1 MTIQI
6 PQGAKTMQLF
16 DMNIDIPEGKTYI
29 DIDDNF
35 LQNKYNQFMQNNQQQ
50 NNFNSQEE
58 LALDGKPMSMYQ
70 APQVSQNEPQEQ
82 GVWSKIN
89 KGLEDFNN
97 LIDPKRMIS
106 EGLDYLS
113 PRVTSG
119 EEGVRQKIED
129 ATNQISGGL
138 LARNFTSLD
147 NEEQKEIFQIAYDEI
162 KKLGYEPFLEINNG
176 DYKYIGVDK
185 NGKEVEFTPSFRNTL
200 ASTKN
205 ELAFSVAGG
214 YAGSLAK
221 TAGQTIAKKA
231 LNYFAPSAIGAGS
244 GAVSDLHS
252 QSNNTGI
259 EVSHIDYAK
268 RFGSAAAEDALAGA
282 VVGSAIK
289 GIGKTYKS
297 VGDLISSVKTG
308 AQAGK
313 DMIDGM
319 AVKGGNLGNRVIDK
333 ISKTDIPVVGKF
345 TDGGLQNAE
354 TIFNNL
360 TKNVEN
366 KKQIDELIA
375 KENPTYLENGKP
387 TIEILKNIVEQGLNK
402 NNPQFIQDSAKRTSA
417 ILKNIS
423 NSLQGVPTTQRREV
437 LLKAAQAY
445 PEIGSFLDDVLKA
458 DKDASISFLNM
469 IKGQDE
475 VFKNKTGLNGEF
487 DYKAWQKDNHAY
499 ENRINQEYGSAI
511 SKLDQLNN
519 GNIVLTSEDLAK
531 LENFKNNNFLEQ
543 DVKNN
548 IQSYLDEIKGK
559 EVSAEQIFG
568 LRTAINKQLNTGN
581 KTYNTKQAYGIVKEI
596 LDDAL
601 IRNASNK
608 VLAKEILDNANKNFA
623 LKENFKESY
632 LGMMKPQETKEGLT
646 DRLVKGLRN
655 INEDK
660 NLENA
665 FKGMNEQERLAN
677 ETHVMNSL
685 LEKHRIEGVGYDF
698 KSLAKDLED
707 VNFSSKKIKDAKDV
721 INTYALIY
729 NNNRDLIMTAL
740 ASSGKKTNSSI
751 ATTIHGVFDRI
762 LISGI
767 FARLHAL
774 APFMKSAKEQAL
786 RNQILDAIKLAKT
799 NKEVISNLKNI
810 KIADQEQS
818 RIFKDALDNYIKV
831 DKEQNKI
838 LKDALIKEGVIKGDN
853 FFMDKADPK
862 DNSLRFI
869 GKNDK
874 EYTINKDVRN
884 EWMKTFN
891 LKNIDD
897 EYIPNIPKE
906 AKIALKD
913 REIKLTKGSL
923 LKLIEKDRIKYIPHI
938 KETLES
944 PQAILKDK
952 DDFIFIKNIDNQT
965 YFTSIGKDYETHLTI
980 ISNSPKKQNNI
991 RNKIKNAEV
1000 VYYNN
1005 ARALPTSRASSE
1017 TNQVSFSDKHSTQ
1030 AKHKESLEKYNRN
1043 FYLKHYKD
1051 FIDKSENKKIFFKYN
1066 FGDFLDIKKLEKS
1079 LEKYKESKPQEIK
1092 YKELKRGYILD
1103 DLLNVDEDV
1112 SYAVVNKDDLKP
1124 SLTRS
1129 LSQFRNK
1136 HSNSTI
1142 SDIRNS
1148 FNEREHFKE
1157 SSNFD
1162 GIPTITK
1169 DGLVIAGNHR
1179 TTAIRDL
1186 KGENLA
1192 RYIKQAKRVYGE
1204 DVFKGFDENK
1214 AMIVRILDKNDDDT
1228 IIRLSKLSNDGRLSD
1243 ESEKLQALG
1252 AKYKEKLL
1260 KIENSKINTE
1270 KELMNFLGSRDI
1282 LESKRALLDHLMP
1295 NINDALLS
1303 WERRSGGDTE
1313 FSKILNDNALNLLHL
1328 KQALNKNKV
1337 FKDNGNNFFSLFKRA
1352 IESINQSN
1360 VYKNNN
1366 ELYDI
1371 IKKYTEPSLNFEKEF
1386 ISSNK
1391 DLQADI
1397 LGFII
1402 KYNDTL
1408 TNPSEAFGNKIKKA
1422 IEFIYDNDSFSLFNN
1437 IKLSNYD
1444 VLNQMLNINITN
1456 SIKYQELLN
1465 KAIDNLSDEK
1475 NIIKKLNEN
1484 IKNKKSVK
1492 QRLDEKIQDDKKAR
1506 EDILKRYDNFL
1517 KENKD
1522 NKLDFLDKMNL
1533 NTIEYNLTRQMIVN
1547 AKESTNKG
1555 VKKDIPSDLRGK
1567 IEKELNIQPLKEFG
1581 ENYTEYY
1588 HDGKGALQKLLIE
1601 KQGQVAGAFHRK
1613 DLGDIDLVWGEV
1625 TDKIKHKGYGLA
1637 HIIDKHPELDLKLIS
1652 DIVDKGKLNNQ
1663 NNIRY
1668 RIEYK
1673 NYIIGLS
1680 SEYKKGNKR
1689 TFIITAFERYKG

>member
-35 LQNKYNQFMQNNQQQ
+35 LQNKYNQFMQDNQQQ

-119 EEGVRQKIED
+119 EEGARQKIED
-129 ATNQISGGL
+129 ATNQVSGGL
-138 LARNFTSLD
+138 LPRFFTSPS
-147 NEEQKEIFQIAYDEI
+147 NEEQKQIFQIAYDEI

-185 NGKEVEFTPSFRNTL
+185 NGKEVDFTPSFRNTL

-259 EVSHIDYAK
+259 EASYMDYAK

-319 AVKGGNLGNRVIDK
+319 VVKGDRLVDK
-333 ISKTDIPVVGKF
+333 ISQKDIPFVGKF

-423 NSLQGVPTTQRREV
+423 NALQGVPTTQRREF

-445 PEIGSFLDDVLKA
+445 PEIGSFLDDVLKS

-475 VFKNKTGLNGEF
+475 VFKNKTGLNGKF

-511 SKLDQLNN
+511 AKLNELNN
-519 GNIVLTSEDLAK
+519 GKIVLTNEDLAK
-531 LENFKNNNFLEQ
+531 LEHFKNNNFLEQ
-543 DVKNN
+543 DVKKN
-548 IQSYLDEIKGK
+548 IQSYLDEVKGK
-559 EVSAEQIFG
+559 EVSAEQIFA

-581 KTYNTKQAYGIVKEI
+581 KTYNTKQAYKIVKEI

-601 IRNASNK
+601 IRNASDK
-608 VLAKEILDNANKNFA
+608 ALAKEILDNANKNFA

-665 FKGMNEQERLAN
+665 FKGMNKQERLAN

-685 LEKHRIEGVGYDF
+685 LEKHRIEDIGYDF

-707 VNFSSKKIKDAKDV
+707 VEFSSKELKDVKGV

-729 NNNRDLIMTAL
+729 NNNRALIMTAL

-751 ATTIHGVFDRI
+751 ATTIQGVLDRI

-774 APFMKSAKEQAL
+774 VPFLKSAKEQAL

-810 KIADQEQS
+810 KIADKEQS

-838 LKDALIKEGVIKGDN
+838 LKDALIKEGAIKGDN

-869 GKNDK
+869 GKNGK
-874 EYTINKDVRN
+874 EYIINKDVRN
-884 EWMKTFN
+884 KWMKTFN

-952 DDFIFIKNIDNQT
+952 DDFIFIKSIDNQT

-991 RNKIKNAEV
+991 KNKMKNAEV

-1005 ARALPTSRASSE
+1005 ARALPTSGASSE
-1017 TNQVSFSDKHSTQ
+1017 TKQVSFSNENSTQ
-1030 AKHKESLEKYNRN
+1030 AKP
-1043 FYLKHYKD
+1043 
-1051 FIDKSENKKIFFKYN
+1051 KKN
-1066 FGDFLDIKKLEKS
+1066 LMNDIKE
-1079 LEKYKESKPQEIK
+1079 
-1092 YKELKRGYILD
+1092 
-1103 DLLNVDEDV
+1103 
-1112 SYAVVNKDDLKP
+1112 
-1124 SLTRS
+1124 
-1129 LSQFRNK
+1129 
-1136 HSNSTI
+1136 
-1142 SDIRNS
+1142 
-1148 FNEREHFKE
+1148 
-1157 SSNFD
+1157 
-1162 GIPTITK
+1162 
-1169 DGLVIAGNHR
+1169 
-1179 TTAIRDL
+1179 
-1186 KGENLA
+1186 
-1192 RYIKQAKRVYGE
+1192 
-1204 DVFKGFDENK
+1204 
-1214 AMIVRILDKNDDDT
+1214 
-1228 IIRLSKLSNDGRLSD
+1228 
-1243 ESEKLQALG
+1243 
-1252 AKYKEKLL
+1252 
-1260 KIENSKINTE
+1260 
-1270 KELMNFLGSRDI
+1270 
-1282 LESKRALLDHLMP
+1282 
-1295 NINDALLS
+1295 
-1303 WERRSGGDTE
+1303 
-1313 FSKILNDNALNLLHL
+1313 
-1328 KQALNKNKV
+1328 
-1337 FKDNGNNFFSLFKRA
+1337 
-1352 IESINQSN
+1352 
-1360 VYKNNN
+1360 
-1366 ELYDI
+1366 
-1371 IKKYTEPSLNFEKEF
+1371 
-1386 ISSNK
+1386 
-1391 DLQADI
+1391 
-1397 LGFII
+1397 
-1402 KYNDTL
+1402 
-1408 TNPSEAFGNKIKKA
+1408 
-1422 IEFIYDNDSFSLFNN
+1422 N
-1437 IKLSNYD
+1437 IKAKE
-1444 VLNQMLNINITN
+1444 V
-1456 SIKYQELLN
+1456 
-1465 KAIDNLSDEK
+1465 
-1475 NIIKKLNEN
+1475 KK
-1484 IKNKKSVK
+1484 KNKKSVK

-1506 EDILKRYDNFL
+1506 EERIEKIKQVITRKQRIDKVADKKNSRKIGTDTLKNLIKL
-1517 KENKD
+1517 KERSED
-1522 NKLDFLDKMNL
+1522 NKN
-1533 NTIEYNLTRQMIVN
+1533 
-1547 AKESTNKG
+1547 
-1555 VKKDIPSDLRGK
+1555 
-1567 IEKELNIQPLKEFG
+1567 
-1581 ENYTEYY
+1581 
-1588 HDGKGALQKLLIE
+1588 
-1601 KQGQVAGAFHRK
+1601 
-1613 DLGDIDLVWGEV
+1613 
-1625 TDKIKHKGYGLA
+1625 
-1637 HIIDKHPELDLKLIS
+1637 
-1652 DIVDKGKLNNQ
+1652 
-1663 NNIRY
+1663 
-1668 RIEYK
+1668 
-1673 NYIIGLS
+1673 
-1680 SEYKKGNKR
+1680 
-1689 TFIITAFERYKG
+1689 

>member
-1 MTIQI
+1 
-6 PQGAKTMQLF
+6 
-16 DMNIDIPEGKTYI
+16 MNIREFLLEKPQENNIISFLQDGASQSENQNTSEYLSNLKNEVINDFYRNKDKYAKEYEKYNFKDQNLTNPMGNISEYKRDLYDYNKNPSMNADDLSNYI
-29 DIDDNF
+29 LDKQSKFNASKPIFADDNEVAR
-35 LQNKYNQFMQNNQQQ
+35 KSNQFMRDLGD
-50 NNFNSQEE
+50 E
-58 LALDGKPMSMYQ
+58 LQKSGRGRLLQDDDGSYWVQ
-70 APQVSQNEPQEQ
+70 
-82 GVWSKIN
+82 
-89 KGLEDFNN
+89 D
-97 LIDPKRMIS
+97 
-106 EGLDYLS
+106 
-113 PRVTSG
+113 
-119 EEGVRQKIED
+119 
-129 ATNQISGGL
+129 
-138 LARNFTSLD
+138 
-147 NEEQKEIFQIAYDEI
+147 
-162 KKLGYEPFLEINNG
+162 NNG
-176 DYKYIGVDK
+176 NYSKVQGSTMGDLYRGLRDNGASMALGTAGAIGGTMLGGGV
-185 NGKEVEFTPSFRNTL
+185 GM
-200 ASTKN
+200 
-205 ELAFSVAGG
+205 VAGG
-214 YAGSLAK
+214 ALGASL
-221 TAGQTIAKKA
+221 
-231 LNYFAPSAIGAGS
+231 GAGYDYYGNTKDTNQDMNLKEAIMLMGENAGLS
-244 GAVSDLHS
+244 LIGDAAFAGVAKGARALK
-252 QSNNTGI
+252 NT
-259 EVSHIDYAK
+259 YNMA
-268 RFGSAAAEDALAGA
+268 
-282 VVGSAIK
+282 
-289 GIGKTYKS
+289 
-297 VGDLISSVKTG
+297 KTG

-445 PEIGSFLDDVLKA
+445 PEIGSFLDDVLKT

-511 SKLDQLNN
+511 SKLDELNN

-869 GKNDK
+869 GKNGK

-991 RNKIKNAEV
+991 KNKMKNAEV

-1017 TNQVSFSDKHSTQ
+1017 TKQVSFSNENSTQ
-1030 AKHKESLEKYNRN
+1030 AKP
-1043 FYLKHYKD
+1043 
-1051 FIDKSENKKIFFKYN
+1051 KKN
-1066 FGDFLDIKKLEKS
+1066 LMNDIKE
-1079 LEKYKESKPQEIK
+1079 
-1092 YKELKRGYILD
+1092 
-1103 DLLNVDEDV
+1103 
-1112 SYAVVNKDDLKP
+1112 
-1124 SLTRS
+1124 
-1129 LSQFRNK
+1129 
-1136 HSNSTI
+1136 
-1142 SDIRNS
+1142 
-1148 FNEREHFKE
+1148 
-1157 SSNFD
+1157 
-1162 GIPTITK
+1162 
-1169 DGLVIAGNHR
+1169 
-1179 TTAIRDL
+1179 
-1186 KGENLA
+1186 
-1192 RYIKQAKRVYGE
+1192 
-1204 DVFKGFDENK
+1204 
-1214 AMIVRILDKNDDDT
+1214 
-1228 IIRLSKLSNDGRLSD
+1228 
-1243 ESEKLQALG
+1243 
-1252 AKYKEKLL
+1252 
-1260 KIENSKINTE
+1260 
-1270 KELMNFLGSRDI
+1270 
-1282 LESKRALLDHLMP
+1282 
-1295 NINDALLS
+1295 
-1303 WERRSGGDTE
+1303 
-1313 FSKILNDNALNLLHL
+1313 
-1328 KQALNKNKV
+1328 
-1337 FKDNGNNFFSLFKRA
+1337 
-1352 IESINQSN
+1352 
-1360 VYKNNN
+1360 
-1366 ELYDI
+1366 
-1371 IKKYTEPSLNFEKEF
+1371 
-1386 ISSNK
+1386 
-1391 DLQADI
+1391 
-1397 LGFII
+1397 
-1402 KYNDTL
+1402 
-1408 TNPSEAFGNKIKKA
+1408 
-1422 IEFIYDNDSFSLFNN
+1422 N
-1437 IKLSNYD
+1437 IKAKE
-1444 VLNQMLNINITN
+1444 V
-1456 SIKYQELLN
+1456 
-1465 KAIDNLSDEK
+1465 
-1475 NIIKKLNEN
+1475 KK
-1484 IKNKKSVK
+1484 KNKKSVK
-1492 QRLDEKIQDDKKAR
+1492 QRLDEKIQNDKKAS

-1522 NKLDFLDKMNL
+1522 YNLDFLDNMNL
-1533 NTIEYNLTRQMIVN
+1533 NTVEYNLTRQMIIN
-1547 AKESTNKG
+1547 AKESTNKE
-1555 VKKDIPSDLRGK
+1555 VKKDIPSALRGK
-1567 IEKELNIQPLKEFG
+1567 IEQELNIQPLKEFG
-1581 ENYTEYY
+1581 ENYAEYY

-1613 DLGDIDLVWGEV
+1613 DLGDIDLVWG
-1625 TDKIKHKGYGLA
+1625 DG
-1637 HIIDKHPELDLKLIS
+1637 
-1652 DIVDKGKLNNQ
+1652 NF
-1663 NNIRY
+1663 
-1668 RIEYK
+1668 
-1673 NYIIGLS
+1673 GLS
-1680 SEYKKGNKR
+1680 HIVNRREEDFIKQGLNKIEAKNKALNFIKEIENIINNGNVKKGNNRAFIDVKNSR
-1689 TFIITAFERYKG
+1689 VMVALDYKGKDKKWIITAYNFY

>member
-1 MTIQI
+1 
-6 PQGAKTMQLF
+6 
-16 DMNIDIPEGKTYI
+16 MNIREFLLEKPQENNIISFLQDGASQSENQNTSEYLSNLKNEVINDFYKNKDKYAKEYEKYNFKDQNLTNPMGNISEYKRDLYDYNKNPSMNADDLSNYI
-29 DIDDNF
+29 LDKQSKFNASKPIFADDNEVVR
-35 LQNKYNQFMQNNQQQ
+35 KSNQFMRDLGD
-50 NNFNSQEE
+50 E
-58 LALDGKPMSMYQ
+58 LQKSGRGRLLQDDDGSYWVQ
-70 APQVSQNEPQEQ
+70 
-82 GVWSKIN
+82 
-89 KGLEDFNN
+89 D
-97 LIDPKRMIS
+97 
-106 EGLDYLS
+106 
-113 PRVTSG
+113 
-119 EEGVRQKIED
+119 
-129 ATNQISGGL
+129 
-138 LARNFTSLD
+138 
-147 NEEQKEIFQIAYDEI
+147 
-162 KKLGYEPFLEINNG
+162 NNG
-176 DYKYIGVDK
+176 NYSKVQGSTMGDLYRGLRDNGASMALGTAGAIGGTMLGGGV
-185 NGKEVEFTPSFRNTL
+185 GM
-200 ASTKN
+200 
-205 ELAFSVAGG
+205 VAGG
-214 YAGSLAK
+214 ALGASL
-221 TAGQTIAKKA
+221 
-231 LNYFAPSAIGAGS
+231 GAGYDYYGNTKDTNQDMNLKEALMLMGENAGLS
-244 GAVSDLHS
+244 LIGDAAFAGVAKGARALK
-252 QSNNTGI
+252 NT
-259 EVSHIDYAK
+259 YNMA
-268 RFGSAAAEDALAGA
+268 
-282 VVGSAIK
+282 
-289 GIGKTYKS
+289 
-297 VGDLISSVKTG
+297 KTG

-333 ISKTDIPVVGKF
+333 ITQKDIPMIGKF

-417 ILKNIS
+417 ILKSIS
-423 NSLQGVPTTQRREV
+423 NSLQGMPTTQRREV

-511 SKLDQLNN
+511 SKLDELNN
-519 GNIVLTSEDLAK
+519 GKIVLTSEDLAK

-853 FFMDKADPK
+853 FFMDKADPSK
-862 DNSLRFI
+862 AKSDLNVKISVSPNVRNLAKLTNDEIIADLEYLANKHKEMFKKPSDVFKLIKEIKVNPTFFYKNNRIDIALIAKRLNDNKLGKLGVNKDTGEVRHVTKVKEKDLTRLEKVSKKNTKENVGIIQTFIQPGSKNDNSLN
-869 GKNDK
+869 G
-874 EYTINKDVRN
+874 
-884 EWMKTFN
+884 
-891 LKNIDD
+891 L
-897 EYIPNIPKE
+897 PNNPNSTQ
-906 AKIALKD
+906 
-913 REIKLTKGSL
+913 TK
-923 LKLIEKDRIKYIPHI
+923 
-938 KETLES
+938 
-944 PQAILKDK
+944 
-952 DDFIFIKNIDNQT
+952 
-965 YFTSIGKDYETHLTI
+965 
-980 ISNSPKKQNNI
+980 PKKN
-991 RNKIKNAEV
+991 
-1000 VYYNN
+1000 
-1005 ARALPTSRASSE
+1005 LM
-1017 TNQVSFSDKHSTQ
+1017 D
-1030 AKHKESLEKYNRN
+1030 
-1043 FYLKHYKD
+1043 
-1051 FIDKSENKKIFFKYN
+1051 
-1066 FGDFLDIKKLEKS
+1066 DIKK
-1079 LEKYKESKPQEIK
+1079 
-1092 YKELKRGYILD
+1092 
-1103 DLLNVDEDV
+1103 
-1112 SYAVVNKDDLKP
+1112 
-1124 SLTRS
+1124 
-1129 LSQFRNK
+1129 
-1136 HSNSTI
+1136 
-1142 SDIRNS
+1142 
-1148 FNEREHFKE
+1148 
-1157 SSNFD
+1157 
-1162 GIPTITK
+1162 
-1169 DGLVIAGNHR
+1169 
-1179 TTAIRDL
+1179 
-1186 KGENLA
+1186 
-1192 RYIKQAKRVYGE
+1192 
-1204 DVFKGFDENK
+1204 
-1214 AMIVRILDKNDDDT
+1214 
-1228 IIRLSKLSNDGRLSD
+1228 
-1243 ESEKLQALG
+1243 
-1252 AKYKEKLL
+1252 
-1260 KIENSKINTE
+1260 
-1270 KELMNFLGSRDI
+1270 
-1282 LESKRALLDHLMP
+1282 
-1295 NINDALLS
+1295 
-1303 WERRSGGDTE
+1303 
-1313 FSKILNDNALNLLHL
+1313 
-1328 KQALNKNKV
+1328 
-1337 FKDNGNNFFSLFKRA
+1337 
-1352 IESINQSN
+1352 
-1360 VYKNNN
+1360 
-1366 ELYDI
+1366 
-1371 IKKYTEPSLNFEKEF
+1371 
-1386 ISSNK
+1386 
-1391 DLQADI
+1391 
-1397 LGFII
+1397 
-1402 KYNDTL
+1402 
-1408 TNPSEAFGNKIKKA
+1408 
-1422 IEFIYDNDSFSLFNN
+1422 N
-1437 IKLSNYD
+1437 IKAKE
-1444 VLNQMLNINITN
+1444 V
-1456 SIKYQELLN
+1456 
-1465 KAIDNLSDEK
+1465 
-1475 NIIKKLNEN
+1475 KK
-1484 IKNKKSVK
+1484 KNKKSVK
-1492 QRLDEKIQDDKKAR
+1492 QSLDEKIQNDKKAS

-1522 NKLDFLDKMNL
+1522 YNFDFLDNMNL
-1533 NTIEYNLTRQMIVN
+1533 NTVEYNLTRQMIIN

-1555 VKKDIPSDLRGK
+1555 VKKDIPSALRGK
-1567 IEKELNIQPLKEFG
+1567 IEQELNIQPLKEFG
-1581 ENYTEYY
+1581 ENYAEYY

-1613 DLGDIDLVWGEV
+1613 DLGDIDLVWG
-1625 TDKIKHKGYGLA
+1625 DG
-1637 HIIDKHPELDLKLIS
+1637 
-1652 DIVDKGKLNNQ
+1652 NF
-1663 NNIRY
+1663 
-1668 RIEYK
+1668 
-1673 NYIIGLS
+1673 GLS
-1680 SEYKKGNKR
+1680 HIVNRREEDFIKQGLNKIEAKNKALNFIKEMENIINNGSVKKGNNRAFIDIKNNR
-1689 TFIITAFERYKG
+1689 VMVALDYKGKDKKWIITAYNFY

>member
-1 MTIQI
+1 
-6 PQGAKTMQLF
+6 
-16 DMNIDIPEGKTYI
+16 MNIREFLLEKPQENNIISFLQDGASQSENQNTSEYLSNLKNEVINDFYKNKDKYAKEYEKYNFKDQNLTNPMGNISEYKRDLYDYNKNPSMNADDLSNYI
-29 DIDDNF
+29 LDKQSKFNASKPIFADDNEVAR
-35 LQNKYNQFMQNNQQQ
+35 KSNQFMRDLGD
-50 NNFNSQEE
+50 E
-58 LALDGKPMSMYQ
+58 LQKSGRGRLLQDDDGSYWVQ
-70 APQVSQNEPQEQ
+70 
-82 GVWSKIN
+82 
-89 KGLEDFNN
+89 D
-97 LIDPKRMIS
+97 
-106 EGLDYLS
+106 
-113 PRVTSG
+113 
-119 EEGVRQKIED
+119 
-129 ATNQISGGL
+129 
-138 LARNFTSLD
+138 
-147 NEEQKEIFQIAYDEI
+147 
-162 KKLGYEPFLEINNG
+162 NNG
-176 DYKYIGVDK
+176 NYSKVQGSTMGDLYRGLRDNGASMALGTAGAIGGTMLGGGV
-185 NGKEVEFTPSFRNTL
+185 GM
-200 ASTKN
+200 
-205 ELAFSVAGG
+205 VAGG
-214 YAGSLAK
+214 ALGASL
-221 TAGQTIAKKA
+221 
-231 LNYFAPSAIGAGS
+231 GAGYDYY
-244 GAVSDLHS
+244 G
-252 QSNNTGI
+252 NTKDTNQDMNLKEAIMLMGENAGLSLI
-259 EVSHIDYAK
+259 GDAAFAGVAK
-268 RFGSAAAEDALAGA
+268 GTRAL
-282 VVGSAIK
+282 K
-289 GIGKTYKS
+289 NTYNMTKS
-297 VGDLISSVKTG
+297 G

-1017 TNQVSFSDKHSTQ
+1017 TKQVSFSNENSTQ
-1030 AKHKESLEKYNRN
+1030 AKP
-1043 FYLKHYKD
+1043 
-1051 FIDKSENKKIFFKYN
+1051 KKN
-1066 FGDFLDIKKLEKS
+1066 LMDDIK
-1079 LEKYKESKPQEIK
+1079 
-1092 YKELKRGYILD
+1092 D
-1103 DLLNVDEDV
+1103 
-1112 SYAVVNKDDLKP
+1112 
-1124 SLTRS
+1124 
-1129 LSQFRNK
+1129 
-1136 HSNSTI
+1136 
-1142 SDIRNS
+1142 
-1148 FNEREHFKE
+1148 
-1157 SSNFD
+1157 
-1162 GIPTITK
+1162 
-1169 DGLVIAGNHR
+1169 
-1179 TTAIRDL
+1179 
-1186 KGENLA
+1186 
-1192 RYIKQAKRVYGE
+1192 
-1204 DVFKGFDENK
+1204 
-1214 AMIVRILDKNDDDT
+1214 
-1228 IIRLSKLSNDGRLSD
+1228 
-1243 ESEKLQALG
+1243 
-1252 AKYKEKLL
+1252 
-1260 KIENSKINTE
+1260 
-1270 KELMNFLGSRDI
+1270 
-1282 LESKRALLDHLMP
+1282 
-1295 NINDALLS
+1295 NI
-1303 WERRSGGDTE
+1303 
-1313 FSKILNDNALNLLHL
+1313 
-1328 KQALNKNKV
+1328 KNKE
-1337 FKDNGNNFFSLFKRA
+1337 
-1352 IESINQSN
+1352 IE
-1360 VYKNNN
+1360 K
-1366 ELYDI
+1366 
-1371 IKKYTEPSLNFEKEF
+1371 
-1386 ISSNK
+1386 
-1391 DLQADI
+1391 
-1397 LGFII
+1397 
-1402 KYNDTL
+1402 
-1408 TNPSEAFGNKIKKA
+1408 
-1422 IEFIYDNDSFSLFNN
+1422 
-1437 IKLSNYD
+1437 
-1444 VLNQMLNINITN
+1444 
-1456 SIKYQELLN
+1456 
-1465 KAIDNLSDEK
+1465 
-1475 NIIKKLNEN
+1475 
-1484 IKNKKSVK
+1484 KNKKSVK
-1492 QRLDEKIQDDKKAR
+1492 QRLDEKIQNDKKAS

-1522 NKLDFLDKMNL
+1522 YNFDFLDNMNL
-1533 NTIEYNLTRQMIVN
+1533 NTVEYNLTRQMIIN

-1555 VKKDIPSDLRGK
+1555 VKKDIPSALRGK
-1567 IEKELNIQPLKEFG
+1567 IEQELNIQPLKEFG
-1581 ENYTEYY
+1581 ENYAEYY

-1680 SEYKKGNKR
+1680 SEYKGNKR

>member
-1 MTIQI
+1 
-6 PQGAKTMQLF
+6 
-16 DMNIDIPEGKTYI
+16 MNIREFLLEKPQENNIISFLQDGASQSENQNTSEYLSNLKNEVINDFYKNKDKYAKEYEKYNFKDQNLTNPMGNISEYKRDLYDYNKNPSMNADDLSNYI
-29 DIDDNF
+29 LDKQSKFNASKPIFADDNEVAR
-35 LQNKYNQFMQNNQQQ
+35 KSNQFMRDLGD
-50 NNFNSQEE
+50 E
-58 LALDGKPMSMYQ
+58 LQKSGRGRLLQDNDGSYWVQ
-70 APQVSQNEPQEQ
+70 
-82 GVWSKIN
+82 
-89 KGLEDFNN
+89 D
-97 LIDPKRMIS
+97 
-106 EGLDYLS
+106 
-113 PRVTSG
+113 
-119 EEGVRQKIED
+119 
-129 ATNQISGGL
+129 
-138 LARNFTSLD
+138 
-147 NEEQKEIFQIAYDEI
+147 
-162 KKLGYEPFLEINNG
+162 NNG
-176 DYKYIGVDK
+176 NYSKVQGSTMGDLYRGLRDNGASMALGTAGAIGGTMLGGGV
-185 NGKEVEFTPSFRNTL
+185 GM
-200 ASTKN
+200 
-205 ELAFSVAGG
+205 VAGG
-214 YAGSLAK
+214 ALGASL
-221 TAGQTIAKKA
+221 
-231 LNYFAPSAIGAGS
+231 GAGYDYYGNTKDTNQDMNLKEAIMLMGENAGLS
-244 GAVSDLHS
+244 LIGDAAFAGVAKGARALK
-252 QSNNTGI
+252 NT
-259 EVSHIDYAK
+259 YNMA
-268 RFGSAAAEDALAGA
+268 
-282 VVGSAIK
+282 
-289 GIGKTYKS
+289 
-297 VGDLISSVKTG
+297 KTG

-333 ISKTDIPVVGKF
+333 ITQKDIPMIGKF

-402 NNPQFIQDSAKRTSA
+402 NNPQFIQDSAKRTSS

-423 NSLQGVPTTQRREV
+423 NALQGVPTTQRREV

-511 SKLDQLNN
+511 SKLDELNN

-601 IRNASNK
+601 IRNASDK

-774 APFMKSAKEQAL
+774 APFVKSAKEQAL

-869 GKNDK
+869 GKNGK

-991 RNKIKNAEV
+991 KNKMKNAEV

-1017 TNQVSFSDKHSTQ
+1017 TKQVSFSNENSTQ
-1030 AKHKESLEKYNRN
+1030 AKP
-1043 FYLKHYKD
+1043 
-1051 FIDKSENKKIFFKYN
+1051 KKN
-1066 FGDFLDIKKLEKS
+1066 LMNDIKE
-1079 LEKYKESKPQEIK
+1079 
-1092 YKELKRGYILD
+1092 
-1103 DLLNVDEDV
+1103 
-1112 SYAVVNKDDLKP
+1112 
-1124 SLTRS
+1124 
-1129 LSQFRNK
+1129 
-1136 HSNSTI
+1136 
-1142 SDIRNS
+1142 
-1148 FNEREHFKE
+1148 
-1157 SSNFD
+1157 
-1162 GIPTITK
+1162 
-1169 DGLVIAGNHR
+1169 
-1179 TTAIRDL
+1179 
-1186 KGENLA
+1186 
-1192 RYIKQAKRVYGE
+1192 
-1204 DVFKGFDENK
+1204 
-1214 AMIVRILDKNDDDT
+1214 
-1228 IIRLSKLSNDGRLSD
+1228 
-1243 ESEKLQALG
+1243 
-1252 AKYKEKLL
+1252 
-1260 KIENSKINTE
+1260 
-1270 KELMNFLGSRDI
+1270 
-1282 LESKRALLDHLMP
+1282 
-1295 NINDALLS
+1295 
-1303 WERRSGGDTE
+1303 
-1313 FSKILNDNALNLLHL
+1313 
-1328 KQALNKNKV
+1328 
-1337 FKDNGNNFFSLFKRA
+1337 
-1352 IESINQSN
+1352 
-1360 VYKNNN
+1360 
-1366 ELYDI
+1366 
-1371 IKKYTEPSLNFEKEF
+1371 
-1386 ISSNK
+1386 
-1391 DLQADI
+1391 
-1397 LGFII
+1397 
-1402 KYNDTL
+1402 
-1408 TNPSEAFGNKIKKA
+1408 
-1422 IEFIYDNDSFSLFNN
+1422 N
-1437 IKLSNYD
+1437 IKAKE
-1444 VLNQMLNINITN
+1444 V
-1456 SIKYQELLN
+1456 
-1465 KAIDNLSDEK
+1465 
-1475 NIIKKLNEN
+1475 KK
-1484 IKNKKSVK
+1484 KNKKSVK
-1492 QRLDEKIQDDKKAR
+1492 QSLDEKIQNDKKAS

-1522 NKLDFLDKMNL
+1522 YNLDFLDNMNL
-1533 NTIEYNLTRQMIVN
+1533 NTVEYNLTRQMIIN

-1680 SEYKKGNKR
+1680 SEYKGNKR

>member
-1 MTIQI
+1 
-6 PQGAKTMQLF
+6 
-16 DMNIDIPEGKTYI
+16 MNIREFLLEKPQENNIISFLQDGASQSENQNTSEYLSNLKNEVINDFYKNKDKYAKEYEKYNFKDQNLTNPMGNISEYKRDLYDYNKNPSMNADDLSNYI
-29 DIDDNF
+29 LDKQSKFNASKPIFADDNEVVR
-35 LQNKYNQFMQNNQQQ
+35 KSNQFMRDLGD
-50 NNFNSQEE
+50 E
-58 LALDGKPMSMYQ
+58 LQKSGRGRLLQDDDGSYWVQ
-70 APQVSQNEPQEQ
+70 
-82 GVWSKIN
+82 
-89 KGLEDFNN
+89 D
-97 LIDPKRMIS
+97 
-106 EGLDYLS
+106 
-113 PRVTSG
+113 
-119 EEGVRQKIED
+119 
-129 ATNQISGGL
+129 
-138 LARNFTSLD
+138 
-147 NEEQKEIFQIAYDEI
+147 
-162 KKLGYEPFLEINNG
+162 NNG
-176 DYKYIGVDK
+176 NYSKVQGSTMGDLYRGLRDNGASMALGTAGAIGGTMLGGGV
-185 NGKEVEFTPSFRNTL
+185 GM
-200 ASTKN
+200 
-205 ELAFSVAGG
+205 VAGG
-214 YAGSLAK
+214 ALGASL
-221 TAGQTIAKKA
+221 
-231 LNYFAPSAIGAGS
+231 GAGYDYYGNTKDTNQDMNLKEALMLMGENAGLS
-244 GAVSDLHS
+244 LIGDAAFAGVAKGARALK
-252 QSNNTGI
+252 NT
-259 EVSHIDYAK
+259 YNMA
-268 RFGSAAAEDALAGA
+268 
-282 VVGSAIK
+282 
-289 GIGKTYKS
+289 
-297 VGDLISSVKTG
+297 KTG

-333 ISKTDIPVVGKF
+333 ITQKDIPMIGKF

-417 ILKNIS
+417 ILKSIS
-423 NSLQGVPTTQRREV
+423 NSLQGMPTTQRREV

-511 SKLDQLNN
+511 SKLDELNN
-519 GNIVLTSEDLAK
+519 GKIVLTSEDLAK

-762 LISGI
+762 LTSGI

-853 FFMDKADPK
+853 FFMDKADPSKAKSDLNVKISVSPNVRNLAKLTNDEIIADLEYLANKHKEMFKKPSDVFKLIKEIKVNPTFFYKNNRIDIALIAKRLNDNKLGKLGVNKNTGEVRHITKVKEK
-862 DNSLRFI
+862 DLARLEKVSKKNTKENVGIIQTFIQPGSKNENSLN
-869 GKNDK
+869 G
-874 EYTINKDVRN
+874 
-884 EWMKTFN
+884 
-891 LKNIDD
+891 L
-897 EYIPNIPKE
+897 PN
-906 AKIALKD
+906 
-913 REIKLTKGSL
+913 
-923 LKLIEKDRIKYIPHI
+923 
-938 KETLES
+938 
-944 PQAILKDK
+944 
-952 DDFIFIKNIDNQT
+952 
-965 YFTSIGKDYETHLTI
+965 
-980 ISNSPKKQNNI
+980 ISNSTQTKPK
-991 RNKIKNAEV
+991 
-1000 VYYNN
+1000 
-1005 ARALPTSRASSE
+1005 
-1017 TNQVSFSDKHSTQ
+1017 TNLMD
-1030 AKHKESLEKYNRN
+1030 
-1043 FYLKHYKD
+1043 
-1051 FIDKSENKKIFFKYN
+1051 
-1066 FGDFLDIKKLEKS
+1066 DIKK
-1079 LEKYKESKPQEIK
+1079 
-1092 YKELKRGYILD
+1092 
-1103 DLLNVDEDV
+1103 
-1112 SYAVVNKDDLKP
+1112 
-1124 SLTRS
+1124 
-1129 LSQFRNK
+1129 
-1136 HSNSTI
+1136 
-1142 SDIRNS
+1142 
-1148 FNEREHFKE
+1148 
-1157 SSNFD
+1157 
-1162 GIPTITK
+1162 
-1169 DGLVIAGNHR
+1169 
-1179 TTAIRDL
+1179 
-1186 KGENLA
+1186 
-1192 RYIKQAKRVYGE
+1192 
-1204 DVFKGFDENK
+1204 
-1214 AMIVRILDKNDDDT
+1214 
-1228 IIRLSKLSNDGRLSD
+1228 
-1243 ESEKLQALG
+1243 
-1252 AKYKEKLL
+1252 
-1260 KIENSKINTE
+1260 
-1270 KELMNFLGSRDI
+1270 
-1282 LESKRALLDHLMP
+1282 
-1295 NINDALLS
+1295 
-1303 WERRSGGDTE
+1303 
-1313 FSKILNDNALNLLHL
+1313 
-1328 KQALNKNKV
+1328 
-1337 FKDNGNNFFSLFKRA
+1337 
-1352 IESINQSN
+1352 
-1360 VYKNNN
+1360 
-1366 ELYDI
+1366 
-1371 IKKYTEPSLNFEKEF
+1371 
-1386 ISSNK
+1386 
-1391 DLQADI
+1391 
-1397 LGFII
+1397 
-1402 KYNDTL
+1402 
-1408 TNPSEAFGNKIKKA
+1408 
-1422 IEFIYDNDSFSLFNN
+1422 N
-1437 IKLSNYD
+1437 IKAKE
-1444 VLNQMLNINITN
+1444 V
-1456 SIKYQELLN
+1456 
-1465 KAIDNLSDEK
+1465 
-1475 NIIKKLNEN
+1475 KK
-1484 IKNKKSVK
+1484 KNKKSVK
-1492 QRLDEKIQDDKKAR
+1492 QSLDEKIQNDKKAS

-1522 NKLDFLDKMNL
+1522 YNFDFLDNMNL
-1533 NTIEYNLTRQMIVN
+1533 NTVEYNLTRQMIIN

-1555 VKKDIPSDLRGK
+1555 VKKDIPSALRGK
-1567 IEKELNIQPLKEFG
+1567 IEQELNIQPLKEFG
-1581 ENYTEYY
+1581 ENYAEYY

-1613 DLGDIDLVWGEV
+1613 DLGDIDLVWG
-1625 TDKIKHKGYGLA
+1625 DG
-1637 HIIDKHPELDLKLIS
+1637 
-1652 DIVDKGKLNNQ
+1652 NF
-1663 NNIRY
+1663 
-1668 RIEYK
+1668 
-1673 NYIIGLS
+1673 GLS
-1680 SEYKKGNKR
+1680 HIVNRREEDFIKQGLNKIEAKNKALNFIKEMENIINNGSVKKGNNRAFIDIKNNR
-1689 TFIITAFERYKG
+1689 VMVALDYKGKDKKWIITAYNFY